1 MERDKGVNPG
11 VSPSKLEQLGSQDL
25 TAASDEKTNFK
36 QAKGIITRKA
46 MESQL

>member
-11 VSPSKLEQLGSQDL
+11 VSPSKIDRLASADG
-25 TAASDEKTNFK
+25 TVTSDEKTNFK